1 VRRLKEKKINN
12 NMKKNKNT
20 KKYDMT
26 EDIFFNDVDI
36 KNNNIVCLK
45 SIMKELEDK
54 IDKLGLPVSFI
65 KKN

>member
-1 VRRLKEKKINN
+1 
-12 NMKKNKNT
+12 MKKNKNT